1 MWTWLQLFLMN
12 CNKFRVIVFSRIN
25 MIFTDLEEIFT
36 MGNLTTLSFA
46 ISLWQT
52 VPCYYSNSIL
62 FINFSLESPRENF
75 FFQILM
81 SWNHIKLNDS
91 KHNTPNF
98 FSVAFALLDKFRVR
112 SESFHYYF
120 QILFRGLHMSVNF
133 FVLVLKR
140 K

>member
-75 FFQILM
+75 FFSDIDLLEPHQIKWLQTQY
-81 SWNHIKLNDS
+81 SKLL
-91 KHNTPNF
+91 
-98 FSVAFALLDKFRVR
+98 FSRFCSTWWVSREVRVIPLLFPDIIQR
-112 SESFHYYF
+112 STHEC
-120 QILFRGLHMSVNF
+120 
-133 FVLVLKR
+133 
-140 K
+140 